1 MFARQWPCSPF
12 ADSLWRLSSPAPFA
26 DALRRRPS
34 LALDRPPPTPSA
46 NALGRRPSHPPA
58 GVLLEDLEVPGA
70 VLCPKMDDAG
80 VLKTVSHMARHH
92 AQFWNMPE
100 LSSGALGI
108 KPHNASW
115 CAPATRSQ
123 LARRPRTIALW
134 LGLACLTV

>member
-1 MFARQWPCSPF
+1 
-12 ADSLWRLSSPAPFA
+12 
-26 DALRRRPS
+26 
-34 LALDRPPPTPSA
+34 
-46 NALGRRPSHPPA
+46 
-58 GVLLEDLEVPGA
+58 VLLEDLEVPGA

-115 CAPATRSQ
+115 CAPAARGGE
-123 LARRPRTIALW
+123 LARGAHDRPRYVPDTSQIRPRAALPH
-134 LGLACLTV
+134 